1 MPDMLVKLYKVKED
15 PALEARLAANGIQLK
30 RALAPDIQRI
40 TGFVRENFGDGWAN
54 ECLAGILQNGCWIAV
69 KDKKVAGFACFE
81 ATRPNYF
88 GPTGVLESMRGM
100 GIGKALLLR
109 SLLSLRE
116 RGYAYAII
124 GWAGPTAFYEKA
136 VDAIPIPGEEGESY
150 GDMVQR

>member
-1 MPDMLVKLYKVKED
+1 MYKRQELAEAYATSRDPDWINAVRQCYPGGAGALYHYGELQSGV
-15 PALEARLAANGIQLK
+15 
-30 RALAPDIQRI
+30 
-40 TGFVRENFGDGWAN
+40 DGHDSST
-54 ECLAGILQNGCWIAV
+54 CLLY
-69 KDKKVAGFACFE
+69 
-81 ATRPNYF
+81 TS
-88 GPTGVLESMRGM
+88 VLESMRGM

-150 GDMVQR
+150 GDMVQQLSLIHI